1 MDKKYIYKQLDL
13 IENEMKDVYD
23 TMVEYGF
30 NLTHEGLNS
39 LIKTICIRTDNIKR
53 ELNKEYG
60 SISKDIN
67 SGGFFS
73 LDISK
78 PGRHEVKEDIRNYIN
93 SLIK

>member
-13 IENEMKDVYD
+13 IENEMKGAYD

-67 SGGFFS
+67 SGGFFFTS
-73 LDISK
+73 VSVFRFWKILGFVLIYKLLIS
-78 PGRHEVKEDIRNYIN
+78 V
-93 SLIK
+93 